1 MQQEIFSALKKID
14 FLASLPD
21 ETLGSLAA
29 KAKTIKFPKQAI
41 VIMESDETGSLYII
55 LSGKVR
61 VFCSDEKGKEV
72 TLLYQEAGTHFGEL
86 ALLSDRARSAS
97 VKTLEQTV
105 CGVISK
111 EDFVN
116 WLTLHPEAAINM
128 LGSLSEKIIFLTE
141 KVKQLALSNVYER
154 IIKLLYGM
162 AHKEGDVSMIHS
174 MPSQQELANM
184 VGSSREMVN
193 IVIREL
199 TKGGYIII
207 QGKTLRIERTLPAS
221 W

>member
-14 FLASLPD
+14 FLAGLAD
-21 ETLGSLAA
+21 ETLISLAA

-41 VIMESDETGSLYII
+41 VITESDETGSLYII

-128 LGSLSEKIIFLTE
+128 LGSLSEKIISLTE

-154 IIKLLYGM
+154 IIKLLYSM
-162 AHKEGDVSMIHS
+162 AHKEGDISMIHS

-199 TKGGYIII
+199 TKGGYISI

>member
-14 FLASLPD
+14 FLAGLAD
-21 ETLGSLAA
+21 ETLISLAA

-41 VIMESDETGSLYII
+41 VITESDETGSLYII

-154 IIKLLYGM
+154 IIKLLYSM
-162 AHKEGDVSMIHS
+162 AHKEGDISMIHS

-199 TKGGYIII
+199 TKGGYISI